1 VLVLL
6 LLLLQVPAVHSNAQS
21 KQHSSCH
28 DAYQCCRL
36 AAHNTVIRSITTTEP
51 RCWQRLSRSTTLV
64 YCYACITRICHY
76 TYELRSVTRMT
87 VTVYCR
93 LTAVGVCVTGTA
105 TTAVVGATVAA
116 GTTGTAVTTTGSSV
130 VGACNA
136 THKQR
141 H

>member
-1 VLVLL
+1 
-6 LLLLQVPAVHSNAQS
+6 
-21 KQHSSCH
+21 
-28 DAYQCCRL
+28 
-36 AAHNTVIRSITTTEP
+36 
-51 RCWQRLSRSTTLV
+51 LSRSTTLV
-64 YCYACITRICHY
+64 YCYAGITRICHY

-93 LTAVGVCVTGTA
+93 LTAVGVCVTGTT

-116 GTTGTAVTTTGSSV
+116 GTTGTAGTTTGSSV

>member
-1 VLVLL
+1 
-6 LLLLQVPAVHSNAQS
+6 
-21 KQHSSCH
+21 
-28 DAYQCCRL
+28 
-36 AAHNTVIRSITTTEP
+36 
-51 RCWQRLSRSTTLV
+51 
-64 YCYACITRICHY
+64 
-76 TYELRSVTRMT
+76 MT